1 MAMLTDSAEGW
12 SQGRFCST
20 QDHPEPS
27 TQGGRAKQKS
37 RPTVAV
43 RVPLSMELGPISA
56 PELWRVTLR
65 KSPAQARGQF
75 TQFTPKL
82 PLAIPY
88 LVFEALLQH
97 PKWLEGWLPLR
108 PWCSPCL
115 PPVLT
120 GQLLAGC
127 FGEGEAGE
135 FHLHCEVTAWWGSWD
150 VRDSDTCVVWVTAST
165 QEPVSGAVT
174 WPPSCPSQGL
184 VALSHT
190 NWEQCLSDLRS
201 QPMGQ
206 MGHQETEAPTS
217 SGAQL
222 RKKKKLESLGISPV
236 LCCWHLSSVENSG
249 RQKKKKKDQNSLA
262 KPVCLFTTNT
272 FCSGLCS
279 CFHSWKWNFFYLK

>member
-97 PKWLEGWLPLR
+97 PKWLEGWPPLR

-165 QEPVSGAVT
+165 QESVSGAVT
-174 WPPSCPSQGL
+174 RPPSCPSQGL
-184 VALSHT
+184 VALSAT
-190 NWEQCLSDLRS
+190 PTGNSVCL
-201 QPMGQ
+201 
-206 MGHQETEAPTS
+206 TS
-217 SGAQL
+217 GLSLWDRWDIKRQKL
-222 RKKKKLESLGISPV
+222 LLLLELSSERKKIRIPG
-236 LCCWHLSSVENSG
+236 HLSCPLLLAPLLPGEFWEA
-249 RQKKKKKDQNSLA
+249 KKKKKKRS
-262 KPVCLFTTNT
+262 K
-272 FCSGLCS
+272 
-279 CFHSWKWNFFYLK
+279 